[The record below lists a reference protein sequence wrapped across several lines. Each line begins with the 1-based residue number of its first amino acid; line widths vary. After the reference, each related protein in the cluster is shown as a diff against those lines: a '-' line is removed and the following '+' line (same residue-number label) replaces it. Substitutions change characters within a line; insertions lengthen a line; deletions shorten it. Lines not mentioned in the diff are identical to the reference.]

1 MRALYDSEA
10 HAIRIDLT
18 DPPYDKASWVDSRAY
33 PVLPHYDADDALVA
47 VEMLYADT
55 LDEAEVVQ
63 ALTGLPLDTPSL
75 LAAWRAGL
83 AAPDREVVVGPAI
96 AA

>member
-10 HAIRIDLT
+10 HAMWIDVV
-18 DPPYDKASWVDSRAY
+18 DPPSETVDGADDDTY
-33 PVLPHYDADDALVA
+33 PVLPHYDDDRLIGI
-47 VEMLYADT
+47 ELLSADT
-55 LDEAEVVQ
+55 LPEAQIVS
-63 ALTGLPLDTPSL
+63 ALTGLPLDIPTL

-96 AA
+96 PA

>member
-10 HAIRIDLT
+10 HAMWIDIV
-18 DPPYDKASWVDSRAY
+18 DPPADAGAGADTQAY
-33 PVLPHYDADDALVA
+33 PVLPHYDADDRLVA
-47 VEMLYADT
+47 VELLYADT
-55 LDEAEVVQ
+55 LPEGQIVN
-63 ALTGLPLDTPSL
+63 ALGGLDLDTPTL

-96 AA
+96 PA

>member
-10 HAIRIDLT
+10 HAMWIDVL
-18 DPPYDKASWVDSRAY
+18 DPPSATSTGADDDAY
-33 PVLPHYDADDALVA
+33 PVLVHYDDDRLIGVEILCADDLPESQIVNALA
-47 VEMLYADT
+47 G
-55 LDEAEVVQ
+55 LD
-63 ALTGLPLDTPSL
+63 LDVPSV

-83 AAPDREVVVGPAI
+83 AAPDRHVAVGPAP

>member
-10 HAIRIDLT
+10 HAIHIDLS
-18 DPPYDKASWVDSRAY
+18 DPPHQQPSWADSHAY
-33 PVLPHYDADDALVA
+33 PVLPHYDADDRLVA
-47 VEMLYADT
+47 VELLYADT
-55 LDEAEVVQ
+55 LREAEVVE
-63 ALTGLPLDTPSL
+63 ALTGLPLDIPTL

-96 AA
+96 PA